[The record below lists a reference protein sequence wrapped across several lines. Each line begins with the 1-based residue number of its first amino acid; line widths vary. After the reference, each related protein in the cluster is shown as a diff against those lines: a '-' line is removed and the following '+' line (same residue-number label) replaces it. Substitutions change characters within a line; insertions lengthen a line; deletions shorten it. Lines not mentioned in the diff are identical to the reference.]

1 MTATVDPITLE
12 VIRSRM
18 DEVVH
23 NMEWLLFHSGYSPI
37 LRESYDGSACVLDAD
52 GRVVAAA
59 GMPIHGY
66 PYRYHAQAIIDKHG
80 DRMRPGDSFLI
91 NDPYHGGA
99 HHVPDVAAITPVFH
113 DGRRIAFT
121 ASISHKPDVGGLAPG
136 SSSAQSR
143 ELIHD
148 GLLLTGVRGR
158 TAEGM
163 NLDVD
168 AIMRA
173 NSRTPEEL
181 MGDVRAQIG
190 CTLVGANRL
199 LALADE
205 YGLDVLLHSF
215 GLLQDRAERLF
226 RAELAELPD
235 GEAEAEG
242 FLDSDGADLET
253 PVRFQVAVR
262 KSGDR
267 IEIDYT
273 GCDPQAR
280 GPVNVRPQTAES
292 AAVVAL
298 VGFLDPAIPVN
309 EGIARAIDFVNPE
322 GQVTH
327 ARHPAPVNN
336 YFPTMQLMYGL
347 IAKCLGELCPERALA
362 PGGQGT
368 GALTLGFPRA
378 RTGKSAVYYELMVS
392 SLGGHPD
399 GDGASLVLAFCHIST
414 TQPIEIIETEYPVIV
429 ERFEPVPDSAGAGR
443 HRGGA
448 AFVREYRALTD
459 FRLGLRSGG
468 YKYGSWGVQGGL
480 GPSRAGCTLNPG
492 TENETSMPALFVREM
507 QADDV
512 VRVIFA
518 GGGGLGDPRERDPEL
533 VLDDVR
539 NGIYTEDFARETFGV
554 VLGAD
559 QRTVDVEQTARL
571 RTPQPAGDRG

>member
-1 MTATVDPITLE
+1 MSVDPITLE

-80 DRMRPGDSFLI
+80 DTMKPGDSFLI

-113 DGRRIAFT
+113 EGRRIAFT

-148 GLLLTGVRGR
+148 GLLLTGVRGWS
-158 TAEGM
+158 ESGL

-190 CTLVGANRL
+190 CTRVGASRL
-199 LALADE
+199 LGLAEE
-205 YGLDVLLHSF
+205 YGLDVLLDTF
-215 GLLQDRAERLF
+215 GLLQNRAERLF
-226 RAELAELPD
+226 RTELSGLPD
-235 GEAEAEG
+235 GDAEAEG
-242 FLDSDGADLET
+242 FLDSDGADLDT
-253 PVRFQVAVR
+253 PVRFHVAVR

-273 GCDPQAR
+273 GSSPQVR
-280 GPVNVRPQTAES
+280 GPVNVRPQSAEA
-292 AAVVAL
+292 AAVMAL
-298 VGFLDPAIPVN
+298 VGFLDPTIPVN
-309 EGIARAIDFVNPE
+309 EGIGRAIDFVNPE

-347 IAKCLGELCPERALA
+347 ILKCLGELDPQRALA

-368 GALTLGFPRA
+368 GALTMGFPQA

-399 GDGASLVLAFCHIST
+399 GDGAPLVLAFCHIST
-414 TQPIEIIETEYPVIV
+414 TQPIEIIETEYPVVV

-443 HRGGA
+443 RRGGP
-448 AFVREYRALTD
+448 AFVREYRALSD

-468 YKYGSWGVQGGL
+468 YKFGAWGVQGGQ
-480 GPSRAGCTLNPG
+480 GPRKAGCTLNPG
-492 TENETSMPALFVREM
+492 TASETSMPALFVREM
-507 QADDV
+507 SDGDV
-512 VRVIFA
+512 VRVVFA
-518 GGGGLGDPRERDPEL
+518 GGGGLGDPRERDADL
-533 VLDDVR
+533 VLEDVR
-539 NGIYTEDFARETFGV
+539 NGIYTAAFARETFGV
-554 VLGAD
+554 ALTDDGHS
-559 QRTVDVEQTARL
+559 VDDAETERL
-571 RTPQPAGDRG
+571 RALVPLGERG